1 MASVVLG
8 IDLGTTNT
16 CVAVWEGDKPRV
28 ISSVDGTNTIPSAVA
43 LTDSGEWLVG
53 PAALRQRVAKPTR
66 TVTEGKRLL
75 GRGADEITKLQPL
88 YPFELT
94 PHKGNVGV
102 KIDGKE
108 YSIPE
113 LSAVVLDHVKDR
125 AEKVMGTA
133 ITEAVITVPAH
144 FNERQRQATRD
155 AGLIAGLKVRKIIS
169 EPTAAA
175 VAYGMGR
182 GEGKKVLVFD
192 LGGGTFDV
200 TVIEVKGKSFK
211 VLATGGDAKLGGAD
225 FDTLLVNFL
234 ADQFKKDHPGTD
246 PREVPESLS
255 RLQEAAE
262 KAKCELST
270 TIQSPINLPFI
281 AVVDGRPAHLETT
294 VNRAFFEQ
302 LSGPLI
308 ARCLAAMK
316 GTLTEAKL
324 KFGQI
329 GEVLLVGGMTRMP
342 KVAAEVQSLTG
353 KPPSKGINP
362 DEAVAMGAATVGQWI
377 TEDAGEQLI
386 DVVPLP
392 LGLTL
397 SGGRFGEL
405 VKKNTPLP
413 VKVTKPYT
421 TSKDK
426 QRKIKIHVRQGESEN
441 AKENVL
447 LGAFNLLLADEQPK
461 GKPKVEVTFELDRDG
476 ILNVTAE
483 DKRAGKRG
491 KVLIRPQEDE
501 AIGIEEEIR
510 RAEVNTAAFEKAKK
524 ELAAVESLFKQL
536 GGNLSAAERADVDEK
551 MRALR
556 SAIVEQNLPE
566 VSKLLPQVT
575 ELGNQHMAKLR
586 GG

>member
-16 CVAVWEGDKPRV
+16 CVAVWEAGKPRV

-53 PAALRQRVAKPTR
+53 SAALRQRVAKPTR
-66 TVTEGKRLL
+66 TVTEAKRLL
-75 GRGADEITKLQPL
+75 GRGADEIARLQPI
-88 YPFELT
+88 YPFTLA

-102 KIDGKE
+102 KIGEKE

-113 LSAVVLDHVKDR
+113 LSAVVLDHVKER
-125 AEKVMGTA
+125 AEKVLGVP
-133 ITEAVITVPAH
+133 IKEAVITVPAH

-200 TVIEVKGKSFK
+200 TVIHVKDKSFK

-225 FDTLLVNFL
+225 FDTLLVDFL
-234 ADQFKKDHPGTD
+234 VDQFIKQHPGVD
-246 PREVPESLS
+246 PRQVPESLS

-270 TIQSPINLPFI
+270 TVQSPINLPFI
-281 AVVDGRPAHLETT
+281 AVVNGQPAHLETT

-302 LSGPLI
+302 LAHPLI
-308 ARCLAAMK
+308 ARCITAMK
-316 GTLTEAKL
+316 NTLGDAKL
-324 KFGQI
+324 KFMDI
-329 GEVLLVGGMTRMP
+329 NEVLLVGGMTRMP
-342 KVAAEVQSLTG
+342 KIAAEVQTLTG

-362 DEAVAMGAATVGQWI
+362 DEAVAVGAATVGQWI
-377 TEDAGEQLI
+377 AEDAKQELI

-397 SGGRFGEL
+397 SGGRFGVL
-405 VKKNTPLP
+405 VQKNTPLP

-426 QRKIKIHVRQGESEN
+426 QRKIKIHVRQGESEE
-441 AKENVL
+441 AKENIL
-447 LGAFNLLLADEQPK
+447 LGAFNLILADEQPK
-461 GKPKVEVTFELDRDG
+461 GKPKIEVTFELDKDG

-483 DKRAGKRG
+483 DKQAGKRG

-510 RAEVNTAAFEKAKK
+510 KAEVDTAAFDKAKK
-524 ELAAVESLFKQL
+524 ELAAVEGLFAQL
-536 GGNLSAAERADVDEK
+536 GGGISGAERADIDGK
-551 MRALR
+551 LRALR

-566 VSKLLPQVT
+566 VNKLLPEVT
-575 ELGNQHMAKLR
+575 QLGAAHMAKLR